1 MAFKRCFTI
10 LAFALA
16 LAPAANAV
24 DLAPN
29 SMQIGSITSQP
40 IGHYEFCQS
49 HVSECDVKSA
59 DTPAP
64 KLTDYG
70 WEMVRDINYHV
81 NTTVVPMTDME
92 QYGREEVWAYPD
104 SGAGDCED
112 YALEKRR
119 ELIQKGF
126 PVSSL
131 LITVVR
137 KPDGEGHAVLTLR
150 TASGDYVLDNLDNV
164 VKLWSDTPY
173 DYLKRQ
179 SARNSGQW
187 VTIEKG
193 KDILVGSLRK

>member
-24 DLAPN
+24 GLAPN
-29 SMQIGSITSQP
+29 SMQVGSITSQP

-49 HVSECDVKSA
+49 HESECDIKSA

-70 WEMVRDINYHV
+70 WEMVRDVNYHV
-81 NTTVVPMTDME
+81 NTSVVPMTDLE

-126 PVSSL
+126 PVSAL
-131 LITVVR
+131 LMTVVR

-150 TASGDYVLDNLDNV
+150 TASGDYILDNLDNT
-164 VKLWSDTPY
+164 VKLWNETPY

-193 KDILVGSLRK
+193 TDILVGSLRK